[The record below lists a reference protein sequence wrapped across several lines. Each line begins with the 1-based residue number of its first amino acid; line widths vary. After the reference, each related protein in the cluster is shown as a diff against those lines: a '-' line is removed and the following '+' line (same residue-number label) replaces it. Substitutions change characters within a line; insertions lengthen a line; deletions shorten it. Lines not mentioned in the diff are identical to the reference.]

1 MNASN
6 VLNVLFTGCSGEKLR
21 ATNCNNNAHLNE
33 RHTSCYAAV
42 ILAVRYSLRPEPI
55 NKRVP
60 NYVGRKASL
69 LTQECLAPE

>member
-21 ATNCNNNAHLNE
+21 ATNCNNTAHLNE

-60 NYVGRKASL
+60 QL
-69 LTQECLAPE
+69 CWQEGKFIDTGVSGA